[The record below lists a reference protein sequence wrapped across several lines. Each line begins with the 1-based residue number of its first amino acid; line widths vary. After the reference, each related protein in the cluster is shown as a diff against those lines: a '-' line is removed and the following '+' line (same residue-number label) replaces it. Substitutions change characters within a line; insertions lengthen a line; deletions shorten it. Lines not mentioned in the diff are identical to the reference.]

1 VAHRLL
7 DRRVRRQRRGT
18 LNGAASRIITLGGG
32 VSASL
37 SGVMRRPAVM
47 VAVLALAVLAAEP
60 AAAAK
65 PPSRLPAFSSCTEL
79 VSFARRHLDGPR
91 VPPRVGTG
99 GVPALGAR
107 APLSKPTVGPEEQAV
122 PPIAAAE
129 LTQSDAPV
137 AGEDFSP
144 TNVQEAGIDEPDLVK
159 TDGRR
164 LFVVAG
170 GQLRAYDVAGDAPV
184 LLGTLG
190 LEGAG
195 GELLLRGDRLLL
207 IGPAPSAGTTRLVEI
222 DARDPAAMRIA
233 RSMTIPGEHVSARL
247 HGGTA
252 RVVITSPAALP
263 GSGTGDTPVATA
275 SARRPGLSA
284 FVPRTVLR
292 SRITKRTFRRPLAAC
307 RDIRRPRAYAG
318 NDLLTVLTIDLDR
331 GLFNVDRDAILAG
344 AQLVYASPTGLY
356 VASQRAVTVQ
366 PGAVPERMRTE
377 LHRFDIRAPERTAYA
392 SSGSVTGFVLNQY
405 AVSEHDGVLRVATTE
420 EPLWAA
426 QNPEDRVSQSAVT
439 VLREQGGA
447 LEQVGRVGGLGR
459 GERIYAVRFIA
470 DTAYLVTFRQVDPL
484 YTLDLRDPERPRVV
498 GELKIPGYSAYLHP
512 IGDGLLLGIGQDGTD
527 AGRLTGGQVSVFDV
541 ADPARPRRLHQFP
554 LSAGGSLAEF
564 DPHAFLWWSRA
575 KLALLPY
582 DAWTGARRDR
592 GMLGLRAGRAE
603 GLTEIGRVVHGPEWD
618 RAEVVRSIV
627 VRDRVLTCSEQ
638 GVAAHRLDGLVPIGF
653 ASFAG

>member
-1 VAHRLL
+1 MLTA
-7 DRRVRRQRRGT
+7 
-18 LNGAASRIITLGGG
+18 
-32 VSASL
+32 
-37 SGVMRRPAVM
+37 
-47 VAVLALAVLAAEP
+47 LALVVVAAEP

-65 PPSRLPAFSSCTEL
+65 PPSRLPAFSSCTDL
-79 VSFARRHLDGPR
+79 VSFARRHLNRPA
-91 VPPRVGTG
+91 VPPRVGPG
-99 GVPALGAR
+99 GVEGLGAR
-107 APLSKPTVGPEEQAV
+107 APLPEPVPVAEGTTA
-122 PPIAAAE
+122 PPIAAAG
-129 LTQSDAPV
+129 LAQSAAPV
-137 AGEDFSP
+137 AGDDFSP

-170 GQLRAYDVAGDAPV
+170 GQLRAYDVTGDAPA
-184 LLGTLG
+184 LLGTLD

-207 IGPAPSAGTTRLVEI
+207 IGPAPAARAAQDIPPSAVAPAPVPAPGATMALPSTGTTRLVEI
-222 DARDPAAMRIA
+222 DVRDPAAMRIA

-247 HGGTA
+247 HDGTA

-263 GSGTGDTPVATA
+263 GADDGDTPVATIA
-275 SARRPGLSA
+275 ARRPGLSA

-307 RDIRRPRAYAG
+307 REIRHPRAYAG

-356 VASQRAVTVQ
+356 VASQRAVTVR

-377 LHRFDIRAPERTAYA
+377 IHRFDISAPGATTYA
-392 SSGSVTGFVLNQY
+392 SSGSVTGFALNQY
-405 AVSEHDGVLRVATTE
+405 AVSEHDGLLRVATTE
-420 EPLWAA
+420 EPLWVS

-439 VLREQGGA
+439 VLRERGAA
-447 LEQVGRVGGLGR
+447 LEQVVRVGGLGR
-459 GERIYAVRFIA
+459 GERIYAVRFIGDA
-470 DTAYLVTFRQVDPL
+470 GYLVTFRQVDPL

-512 IGDGLLLGIGQDGTD
+512 IGDGLLLGVGQDGTD
-527 AGRLTGGQVSVFDV
+527 GGRLTGGQVSVFDV
-541 ADPARPRRLHQFP
+541 ADPARPQRLHQFP
-554 LSAGGSLAEF
+554 LGAGGSLAEF
-564 DPHAFLWWSRA
+564 DPHAFLWWGRA

-582 DAWTGARRDR
+582 DAWTDTRRDR

-603 GLTEIGRVVHGPEWD
+603 GLTEVGRVVHGPAWD
-618 RAEVVRSIV
+618 RAEVVRSVI
-627 VRDRVLTCSEQ
+627 VRDRVLTVSDQ
-638 GVAAHRLDGLVPIGF
+638 GVAAHRLDGLGPVGF
-653 ASFAG
+653 APFAG